1 LAIQPFPP
9 QSGKKSEII
18 YGVENA
24 VGRGIYFM
32 SNVKDKMDIC
42 FDHRAPS
49 IVLENEEY
57 SNGYTDIRKRGGK
70 IRAYTEITKDN
81 IHYCKK
87 LMKLVDELRH
97 LDGVKGG
104 IAVSE
109 TEYMATTVLE
119 EAKPLTQVIY
129 SNVKEVVEQGQY
141 IFDTLWNQAISAE
154 QRIREI
160 EEGIEP
166 EFFEVI
172 SDPNKSSQILL
183 DLAKSVK
190 EEALLLL
197 PNDKAMV
204 RVERLGVI
212 DYMIKAS
219 QENGAAIKIICPLS
233 KENSK
238 ITKRISEHAAH
249 IKILNGNN
257 SQTGMFIVDSTNFL
271 RAELK
276 EPKADEFSEAIG
288 FTVYSNSRR
297 SIDSFKSVFELLWNE
312 RTLNEE
318 LKRADIMQKEFINVA
333 AHELRTPIQP
343 IIGISDVLH
352 SRIKDTEQRELLDV
366 VIRNAKRLQR
376 LTEDI
381 LDVARIET
389 ESLMLRK
396 SQFNLKELI
405 LNTITDYKTQIKKE
419 DKDNKLVL
427 VFTTTEDNN
436 NDDIFVYG
444 DTGRITQVISN
455 LLSNAIKFT
464 EEGTITAKIEKRI
477 DKNNQE
483 QIVTVCIKDTGK
495 GIDPTIRDKL
505 FEKFATRSE
514 KGMGLGLYLSR
525 KIIEAHGGK
534 IWAENNTDGKGATF
548 YFSLPLS
555 NRDLIADISVDIT
568 TVDSAR

>member
-389 ESLMLRK
+389 ESLVLRK
-396 SQFNLKELI
+396 IRFNIKELI

-419 DKDNKLVL
+419 DKDSKLGL
-427 VFTTTEDNN
+427 VITTKEDDNN
-436 NDDIFVYG
+436 NGIYVYG

-464 EEGTITAKIEKRI
+464 EEGTITIKIEKETH
-477 DKNNQE
+477 DNNHG
-483 QIVTVCIKDTGK
+483 IVNVSIKDSGK
-495 GIDPTIRDKL
+495 GIDPIIKENL

-514 KGMGLGLYLSR
+514 KGMGLGLYLSK
-525 KIIEAHGGK
+525 KIIEAHGGNL
-534 IWAENNTDGKGATF
+534 WAENNVGSKGATF
-548 YFSLPLS
+548 SFSLKLHDLS
-555 NRDLIADISVDIT
+555 N
-568 TVDSAR
+568 

>member
-1 LAIQPFPP
+1 
-9 QSGKKSEII
+9 
-18 YGVENA
+18 
-24 VGRGIYFM
+24 
-32 SNVKDKMDIC
+32 
-42 FDHRAPS
+42 
-49 IVLENEEY
+49 
-57 SNGYTDIRKRGGK
+57 
-70 IRAYTEITKDN
+70 
-81 IHYCKK
+81 
-87 LMKLVDELRH
+87 
-97 LDGVKGG
+97 
-104 IAVSE
+104 
-109 TEYMATTVLE
+109 
-119 EAKPLTQVIY
+119 
-129 SNVKEVVEQGQY
+129 
-141 IFDTLWNQAISAE
+141 
-154 QRIREI
+154 
-160 EEGIEP
+160 
-166 EFFEVI
+166 
-172 SDPNKSSQILL
+172 
-183 DLAKSVK
+183 
-190 EEALLLL
+190 
-197 PNDKAMV
+197 
-204 RVERLGVI
+204 
-212 DYMIKAS
+212 
-219 QENGAAIKIICPLS
+219 
-233 KENSK
+233 
-238 ITKRISEHAAH
+238 
-249 IKILNGNN
+249 
-257 SQTGMFIVDSTNFL
+257 MFIVDSTNFL

-436 NDDIFVYG
+436 NNNDIFVYG

-495 GIDPTIRDKL
+495 GVDPTIRDKL

-555 NRDLIADISVDIT
+555 NRDI
-568 TVDSAR
+568 

>member
-1 LAIQPFPP
+1 
-9 QSGKKSEII
+9 
-18 YGVENA
+18 
-24 VGRGIYFM
+24 M

-318 LKRADIMQKEFINVA
+318 LKTADIMQKEFINVA

-495 GIDPTIRDKL
+495 GIVPTIRDKL

-548 YFSLPLS
+548 YFILPLS

>member
-1 LAIQPFPP
+1 
-9 QSGKKSEII
+9 
-18 YGVENA
+18 
-24 VGRGIYFM
+24 M

-297 SIDSFKSVFELLWNE
+297 YTNRLLSIELYCSTFFPNCFLE
-312 RTLNEE
+312 
-318 LKRADIMQKEFINVA
+318 
-333 AHELRTPIQP
+333 
-343 IIGISDVLH
+343 II
-352 SRIKDTEQRELLDV
+352 TFLL
-366 VIRNAKRLQR
+366 
-376 LTEDI
+376 
-381 LDVARIET
+381 
-389 ESLMLRK
+389 
-396 SQFNLKELI
+396 LI
-405 LNTITDYKTQIKKE
+405 LPHNI
-419 DKDNKLVL
+419 
-427 VFTTTEDNN
+427 
-436 NDDIFVYG
+436 
-444 DTGRITQVISN
+444 
-455 LLSNAIKFT
+455 
-464 EEGTITAKIEKRI
+464 
-477 DKNNQE
+477 
-483 QIVTVCIKDTGK
+483 VCI
-495 GIDPTIRDKL
+495 L
-505 FEKFATRSE
+505 FHF
-514 KGMGLGLYLSR
+514 
-525 KIIEAHGGK
+525 
-534 IWAENNTDGKGATF
+534 
-548 YFSLPLS
+548 
-555 NRDLIADISVDIT
+555 
-568 TVDSAR
+568 

>member
-297 SIDSFKSVFELLWNE
+297 SVDSFKSVFELLWNE

-389 ESLMLRK
+389 ESLVLRK
-396 SQFNLKELI
+396 IRFNLKELI

-534 IWAENNTDGKGATF
+534 IWAENNIDGKGATF

>member
-389 ESLMLRK
+389 ESLVLRK
-396 SQFNLKELI
+396 IRFNLKELI

-419 DKDNKLVL
+419 DKDSKLGL
-427 VFTTTEDNN
+427 VITTKEDDNN
-436 NDDIFVYG
+436 NGIYVYG
-444 DTGRITQVISN
+444 DTERITQVISN

-464 EEGTITAKIEKRI
+464 EEGTITIKIEKETH
-477 DKNNQE
+477 DNNQG
-483 QIVTVCIKDTGK
+483 VVNVSIKDSGK
-495 GIDPTIRDKL
+495 GIDPIIKENL
-505 FEKFATRSE
+505 FEKFATRS
-514 KGMGLGLYLSR
+514 GMGLGLYLSK
-525 KIIEAHGGK
+525 KIIEAHGGNL
-534 IWAENNTDGKGATF
+534 WAENNVGSKGKKKC
-548 YFSLPLS
+548 L
-555 NRDLIADISVDIT
+555 
-568 TVDSAR
+568 

>member
-534 IWAENNTDGKGATF
+534 IWAENNIDGKGATF